1 MALDYIW
8 GVVRFYTLLKGV
20 VTEKRLRKAGID
32 THHLLV
38 SPLNSLLSDHFL
50 VTFEFSICGIK
61 TENET
66 CRYSRCLSEDA
77 VNNFKEVILSH
88 LPMME
93 YDRIAEGNDL
103 NFTPADIDYLVNNTA
118 DLLHSA
124 LDAVAPLRKRVS
136 YLRSSAPWYNS
147 HIRMLKQNARKMER
161 RWYSCKSADSHRVI
175 GISILDQINLSLQL
189 GYVPQVFKVAV
200 IKPLLKK
207 PSLDPDILANY
218 RPISNL
224 PFISKILEI

>member
-1 MALDYIW
+1 MDVDSDSFKLAFTSLLDSL
-8 GVVRFYTLLKGV
+8 GVSQKVKEPTHCFNHILDLVLTY
-20 VTEKRLRKAGID
+20 GID

-66 CRYSRCLSEDA
+66 CHYSRCLSEDA

-88 LPMME
+88 LPMVE
-93 YDRIAEGNDL
+93 YDRIAEGND
-103 NFTPADIDYLVNNTA
+103 PAYIDHLVNNTA
-118 DLLHSA
+118 DMLHSA

-147 HIRMLKQNARKMER
+147 HIHKLKQKARKMER
-161 RWYSCKSADSHRVI
+161 RWYSCKLRRTTYIHTYI
-175 GISILDQINLSLQL
+175 HTHPHIHTQTQI
-189 GYVPQVFKVAV
+189 
-200 IKPLLKK
+200 I
-207 PSLDPDILANY
+207 
-218 RPISNL
+218 
-224 PFISKILEI
+224 